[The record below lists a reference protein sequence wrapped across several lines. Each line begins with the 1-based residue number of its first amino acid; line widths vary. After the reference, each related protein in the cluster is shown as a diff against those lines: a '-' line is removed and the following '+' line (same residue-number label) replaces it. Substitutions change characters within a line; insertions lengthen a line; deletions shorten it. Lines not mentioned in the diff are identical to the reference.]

1 MTTHYQVCTRCVM
14 DTSDPEITFDADG
27 VCSHCRYFDEVTSKN
42 WFPNAEGE
50 RLLQAKLAEIKRAG
64 AGQDYDCILGLSGGV
79 DSSYLALKAKDWGL
93 RPLVVHVDAGWNS
106 ELAVSNIES
115 LVRYCNYDLH
125 TIVIDWDEMRDLQ
138 LAFLKSG
145 LSNQDTPQ
153 DHAFFASLYRYAV
166 KNKIRYILSGGNI
179 ATESILPKS
188 WHSSPMDGTLI
199 RDIHKKFGAV
209 PLKTFPVIGF
219 WQYYLWYP
227 VVHGM
232 RTFRPLNFMPY
243 DKAEAMATLERETGW
258 RSYGRKHGESRFT
271 KFFQN
276 YYLPTKFGYDKRRPH
291 LSSLIVAGQMTRE
304 AAVLELGKPL
314 YDPEELKADEHFLCK
329 KLRLTEAQFQ
339 ELLHARNRDYTE
351 FANWDRQKAA
361 MGTVRRLL
369 QRLSG
374 KQIKVYY

>member
-1 MTTHYQVCTRCVM
+1 M

-27 VCSHCRYFDEVTSKN
+27 VCSHCRYFDEVTSKQ
-42 WFPNAEGE
+42 WFPNAEGN
-50 RLLQAKLAEIKRAG
+50 RLLQAKLGEIKRAG

-115 LVRYCNYDLH
+115 LVRHCNYDLH

-188 WHSSPMDGTLI
+188 WHNSAMDGKLI
-199 RDIHKKFGAV
+199 QDIHKKFGTI
-209 PLKTFPVIGF
+209 PLKTFPIIGF
-219 WQYYLWYP
+219 WKYYFWYP
-227 VVHGM
+227 VIRGM

-243 DKAEAMATLERETGW
+243 DKAEAMAVLEQETGW

-304 AAVLELGKPL
+304 AAVTELEKPL
-314 YDPEELKADEHFLCK
+314 YDPEELKADEYFLCK

-361 MGTVRRLL
+361 MGKIRRLL